1 MILNGCPVKC
11 APMTVR
17 PVNDKFILSAAQ
29 HEFALTLNVTSY
41 EIYKFLLNATE
52 EHVTNK
58 MIVAFLAERFEIA
71 EEGYDEVEKDVA
83 DTLDIFFKGKILV
96 QI

>member
-1 MILNGCPVKC
+1 M
-11 APMTVR
+11 
-17 PVNDKFILSAAQ
+17 SAAQ

-58 MIVAFLAERFEIA
+58 MIVAFLAERFEIP
-71 EEGYDEVEKDVA
+71 EEDYDEVEKDVA